1 MTNSRGKF
9 TIFIRSVPKQRIDYE
24 SLNEYFY
31 RNQDDNGKDMLDTI
45 AGGLYGECTFQEI
58 VEKVERISQNNKAWS
73 TQRLKTG
80 KNTFEVQA
88 TRTQSTDIG
97 EEMA

>member
-1 MTNSRGKF
+1 
-9 TIFIRSVPKQRIDYE
+9 
-24 SLNEYFY
+24 
-31 RNQDDNGKDMLDTI
+31 MLDTI
-45 AGGLYGECTFQEI
+45 AGVSYGEWTF
-58 VEKVERISQNNKAWS
+58 EKIIEKLEKISQNNKAWS